1 MKLLLLSPTK
11 VVFDGEVESVTV
23 PGTQGSFTVWENHAA
38 LISTLERG
46 LVSCRG
52 VDGEISFEVDGGF
65 VEVRN
70 NEVSICVEKLL

>member
-38 LISTLERG
+38 L
-46 LVSCRG
+46 VSCRG

>member
-38 LISTLERG
+38 LISTIERG
-46 LVSCRG
+46 FVSCRG